1 MHATLSF
8 LGLYNYDPTMFDSL
22 QVPASL
28 NKQDVIDNLM
38 LETAELEVIISS
50 ADIMRDALGMYS
62 KRRLPMWT
70 RAAAAYAEQYSLVE
84 TLTESTT
91 RTPNLTTTRSPNLT
105 TIGENSG
112 SDTSTTSRTG
122 FNSNSWEQAEKIE
135 TSLGTGNTI
144 TSTGTET
151 TQSNGTETTEHT
163 RTNDGPAMKRIID
176 QLELAKN
183 DAIGYIVDDIKRQFC
198 LLVY

>member
-8 LGLYNYDPTMFDSL
+8 LGLYNYDSTLFDSL
-22 QVPASL
+22 QVPESL
-28 NKQDVIDNLM
+28 DKQDIIDNLM
-38 LETAELEVIISS
+38 LETAELEVMISS

-70 RAAAAYAEQYSLVE
+70 RAAAAYAEQYQLVQTITDSE
-84 TLTESTT
+84 T
-91 RTPNLTTTRSPNLT
+91 RTPNLTTTGQN
-105 TIGENSG
+105 NG

-122 FNSNSWEQAEKIE
+122 FNSNDWEQAERVE

-144 TSTGTET
+144 HSTGTET
-151 TQSNGTETTEHT
+151 TEKT
-163 RTNDGPAMKRIID
+163 RTDSGTMMERIFD
-176 QLELAKN
+176 QLELAKS
-183 DAIGYIVDDIKRQFC
+183 DAIGYIVDDIKRRFC